1 MQKIDDIKFDKRLTL
16 ISSTLIFISIVLLNI
31 ILVFK
36 LLSDIN
42 NFNNTADYIYLTLSL
57 ISLVLLVTS
66 VLGLVTLY
74 KRKKNNK

>member
-1 MQKIDDIKFDKRLTL
+1 MQKIDDKKFDKRLAF
-16 ISSTLIFISIVLLNI
+16 ISLTLIFISIVLLNI

-36 LLSDIN
+36 LVSDIN

-74 KRKKNNK
+74 MRKKNNK